1 MATGTKPAWNP
12 EPVQRAPRPIAPLFK
27 FLPFLFVGVA
37 GSIAGG
43 WLVMAKGVSLGLVS
57 LAMVLALPAMWFSW
71 VGAKEVRRVLNAFWP
86 RVKWWHWVWFLSV
99 LSGFVFRYR
108 SASEISQSPVD
119 STAALRL
126 GPEVIVFCILA
137 ARLVFRKPDWGPSMT
152 RGIVGSLAAFGAVC
166 LLSSLWSVK
175 FSWTAY
181 KSIEYLLDLSIV
193 AVVLAIVRTSEEYK
207 TFIDW
212 TWVIAAAGVAW
223 VWIGL
228 PIWPGPTWFDESR
241 LSGAIPVYS
250 SNELGDTGAILMLVA
265 AVRYWPLGGKCKHKM
280 FYLLVGLMGAVTMIA
295 AQTRSAFA
303 GLVLAAV
310 VVLYFARRFKIVI
323 ISAMMTGPALVFAV
337 AGETLARRIPYPYRD
352 MAPVALLIS
361 VGEKI
366 MSYLQRDQ
374 SSAELLSMSS
384 RLDWWSIAYRMFM
397 MHPFTGLGAYAGSRF
412 AILTD
417 VGAPQLHSDWL
428 EVIVGTSIWGLAPF
442 LISVVWIWVI
452 LIRNYR
458 SNRIS
463 VSDKQV
469 TLEMIGV
476 MAMLTIHSFVNV
488 EMTWH
493 HPTLFL
499 MILGWAEFMRRRMNA
514 RTPATAPAQLHMAPV
529 PSQQLREPQRL
540 KARWDF

>member
-1 MATGTKPAWNP
+1 MATGTKPAWSP
-12 EPVQRAPRPIAPLFK
+12 EPVRPAPRPIASLFK
-27 FLPFLFVGVA
+27 VLPFLFIGVV
-37 GSIAGG
+37 GSILGG
-43 WLVMAKGVSLGLVS
+43 WLVMTKGVNLALVS
-57 LAMVLALPAMWFSW
+57 LAMILALPAMWASW
-71 VGAKEVRRVLNAFWP
+71 VGAKEVRRVLAAFWP

-99 LSGFVFRYR
+99 ISGFVFRYR
-108 SASEISQSPVD
+108 SSSEISQSPVD
-119 STAALRL
+119 STAILRL
-126 GPEVIVFCILA
+126 GPEAIVVCILA

-152 RGIVGSLAAFGAVC
+152 RGIVGCLAAFGAIC

-193 AVVLAIVRTSEEYK
+193 AVVLAIVRTSDEYK

-228 PIWPGPTWFDESR
+228 PIWPGATWFDESR

-265 AVRYWPLGGKCKHKM
+265 AVRYWPVGGKCKHKM
-280 FYLLVGLMGAVTMIA
+280 FYALVGLMGAVTMIA
-295 AQTRSAFA
+295 AQTRSALG
-303 GLVLAAV
+303 GLVLGAL
-310 VVLYFARRFKIVI
+310 VVLYLAGRTRYAIWGAILGVPAI
-323 ISAMMTGPALVFAV
+323 IFTSLGP
-337 AGETLARRIPYPYRD
+337 RI
-352 MAPVALLIS
+352 M
-361 VGEKI
+361 E
-366 MSYLQRDQ
+366 YLQRDQ
-374 SSAELLSMSS
+374 SSEELATMSS
-384 RLDWWSIAYRMFM
+384 RLDWWAIGYKMFM
-397 MHPFTGLGAYAGSRF
+397 QHPFTGLGAYAGTRF

-417 VGAPQLHSDWL
+417 VGAPQLHSDWM

-442 LISVVWIWVI
+442 LISVVWIWVT
-452 LIRNYR
+452 LIRCYR
-458 SNRIS
+458 GNRIS
-463 VSDKQV
+463 VSDKQL

-499 MILGWAEFMRRRMNA
+499 MILGWAEFMRRRMKA
-514 RTPATAPAQLHMAPV
+514 RAPTPAPATAQLQRNPVLAAQY
-529 PSQQLREPQRL
+529 R
-540 KARWDF
+540 

>member
-12 EPVQRAPRPIAPLFK
+12 EPVRPSSRPIAPLFK
-27 FLPFLFVGVA
+27 FLPFLLIGVV
-37 GSIAGG
+37 GSIVGG
-43 WLVMAKGVSLGLVS
+43 WLVMTKGVNLGLVS
-57 LAMVLALPAMWFSW
+57 LAMILALPAMWAAW
-71 VGAKEVRRVLNAFWP
+71 VGAKEVRRVLSAFWP

-99 LSGFVFRYR
+99 ISGFVFRYR

-126 GPEVIVFCILA
+126 GPEVIVLCILA

-152 RGIVGSLAAFGAVC
+152 RGIVGSMAAFGAVC

-228 PIWPGPTWFDESR
+228 PIWPGPTWFDELR

-250 SNELGDTGAILMLVA
+250 SNELGDTGAILVLVA
-265 AVRYWPLGGKCKHKM
+265 AIRYWPVKGQCKNRM
-280 FYLLVGLMGAVTMIA
+280 FYILVGLMGALTMLA
-295 AQTRSAFA
+295 AQTRSALG
-303 GLVLAAV
+303 GLAVAAL
-310 VVLYFARRFKIVI
+310 VVLFLAGRTRYAIWGAIMGVPAI
-323 ISAMMTGPALVFAV
+323 IFTSLGP
-337 AGETLARRIPYPYRD
+337 
-352 MAPVALLIS
+352 
-361 VGEKI
+361 KI
-366 MSYLQRDQ
+366 MQYLERDQ
-374 SSAELLSMSS
+374 SAEELATMSS
-384 RLDWWSIAYRMFM
+384 RLNWWSIAYKMFM
-397 MHPFTGLGAYAGSRF
+397 THPFTGLGAYAGSRF
-412 AILTD
+412 AVLANI
-417 VGAPQLHSDWL
+417 GAPQLHSDWL
-428 EVIVGTSIWGLAPF
+428 EVIVGTSIWGLTPF
-442 LISVVWIWVI
+442 LISIVWIWVT
-452 LIRNYR
+452 LIRFYR
-458 SNRIS
+458 GNRIDAA
-463 VSDKQV
+463 DKQL

-476 MAMLTIHSFVNV
+476 MTMLTIHSFVNV

-499 MILGWAEFMRRRMNA
+499 MILGWAEFMRRRMKA
-514 RTPATAPAQLHMAPV
+514 RAPVTAQLRMATV
-529 PSQQLREPQRL
+529 PSEQLREPQRL

>member
-12 EPVQRAPRPIAPLFK
+12 DPAPTPRPIAPLFK
-27 FLPFLFVGVA
+27 FLPFLFVGIV
-37 GSIAGG
+37 GSVAGG
-43 WLVMAKGVSLGLVS
+43 WLVMTEGVDLGLVS
-57 LAMVLALPAMWFSW
+57 LAMILALPAMWASW
-71 VGAKEVRRVLNAFWP
+71 VGAKEVRRVLSAFWP

-99 LSGFVFRYR
+99 ISGFVFRYR
-108 SASEISQSPVD
+108 SSSEISQSPVD

-126 GPEVIVFCILA
+126 GPELIVLCILA

-152 RGIVGSLAAFGAVC
+152 RGIVGCLAAFGAVC

-193 AVVLAIVRTSEEYK
+193 AVVLAIVRTSDEYK

-241 LSGAIPVYS
+241 LSGAFPVYS

-265 AVRYWPLGGKCKHKM
+265 AVRYWPIGGKCKHKM
-280 FYLLVGLMGAVTMIA
+280 FYMLVGLMGLVTMIA
-295 AQTRSAFA
+295 AQTRSAFV
-303 GLVLAAV
+303 GLVMAAV
-310 VVLYFARRFKIVI
+310 VVLYFAKRFKIVI
-323 ISAMMTGPALVFAV
+323 TTALLTAPMLVFAV
-337 AGETLARRIPYPYRD
+337 AGQSMAKRIPYPYRD
-352 MAPVALLIS
+352 SLPVQILIS
-361 VGEKI
+361 VGDKI

-374 SSAELLSMSS
+374 SAEELTSMSS
-384 RLDWWSIAYRMFM
+384 RLDWWSTAYKAFM
-397 MHPFTGLGAYAGSRF
+397 QHPFTGLGAYAGSRF

-428 EVIVGTSIWGLAPF
+428 EVIVGTSVWGLAPF
-442 LISVVWIWVI
+442 LISVVWIWVV
-452 LIRNYR
+452 LLRCYR
-458 SNRIS
+458 GNRIS
-463 VSDKQV
+463 ISDKQI

-499 MILGWAEFMRRRMNA
+499 MILGWAEFMRRRMKA
-514 RTPATAPAQLHMAPV
+514 RAPTSAPAAAQLQRNPV
-529 PSQQLREPQRL
+529 FASQYR
-540 KARWDF
+540 